1 MRAAC
6 RGGARD
12 LRSCH
17 ESGQG
22 HLPTRQ
28 EEDTG
33 HVRRRFR
40 RDGAAPS
47 LRLRLYEW
55 IAPTEERTGGGDDKA
70 ASSAP
75 SGKMGRARAVAIH
88 ILLDNFVMVFLYVAL
103 MMAVTSLLEGRIL
116 TFIPEM
122 KEGYFTAVRAS
133 MQVSLLGY
141 APVEFMSFY
150 SLPRNL
156 RVLAVSVSVCR
167 LCSSGPHKTQRVQS
181 GWRIEP
187 DSRLEFTIDFSLEF
201 PSATLII

>member
-1 MRAAC
+1 
-6 RGGARD
+6 
-12 LRSCH
+12 
-17 ESGQG
+17 
-22 HLPTRQ
+22 
-28 EEDTG
+28 
-33 HVRRRFR
+33 
-40 RDGAAPS
+40 
-47 LRLRLYEW
+47 
-55 IAPTEERTGGGDDKA
+55 
-70 ASSAP
+70 
-75 SGKMGRARAVAIH
+75 MGRARAVAIH

-156 RVLAVSVSVCR
+156 RVLAVSVSACR
-167 LCSSGPHKTQRVQS
+167 LCSSGPYARRVQS

-187 DSRLEFTIDFSLEF
+187 DSRHEFTLDFVWDSQAQDSLF
-201 PSATLII
+201 DSNLLVTLLALMSYTTSLGECDGRGLGCSDELRDAQEQALRIELTSLDSQRRRIE